1 MIASSYEILLNGF
14 PGRSSRGFLG
24 WSTVVLLKSSEGYS
38 LFDTGAHGDRAGI
51 LAGLAERG
59 IVRED
64 IRHIVLSHLHFDHV
78 ANAECF
84 PNAEIILHETEYAYG
99 ERYKADDAALS
110 LHQVEAVFRS
120 PRLTLISGEI
130 DVLPGIR
137 MIKTPGHTGGHVSL
151 SMMVDGKR
159 VILAQDAIKHRLEVE
174 TGISAGAFDAG
185 AAGASIRRIASLAD
199 VVVPGHDGPFRLK
212 DGKVVEHTSSMVEI
226 RLTTGD
232 RVTRLKS

>member
-1 MIASSYEILLNGF
+1 MTLPSYEILLNGF

-24 WSTVVLLKSSEGYS
+24 WSTVTLLNTSEGYA
-38 LFDTGAHGDRAGI
+38 LFDTGAHGDRPGL
-51 LAGLAERG
+51 LAALAERG
-59 IVRED
+59 IPRDD

-99 ERYKADDAALS
+99 DQYKSKDAALS
-110 LHQVEAVFRS
+110 QHQVEAVFRS
-120 PRLTLISGEI
+120 PRLTLVSGEI

-151 SMMVDGKR
+151 SMVVDGER

-174 TGISAGAFDAG
+174 TGISAGAFDAE
-185 AAGASIRRIASLAD
+185 AAGASIRRIAALAD

-212 DGKVVEHTSSMVEI
+212 DGKVVEHTPSMAEI
-226 RLTTGD
+226 RLTTAD
-232 RVTRLKS
+232 RSTRLES